1 MTTDNDISKRRRVLE
16 LTHQLADLAKDV
28 GERYVELR
36 DIGVQPGEIESL
48 VIDHVPISVRE
59 EVSLFAPNITM
70 MAELIH
76 NAVKVTKLPYADQQ
90 SAKAAMLKGFTDS
103 AHVGDV
109 GLPQDIVDVLR
120 AGANR
125 AAEDPGFKR
134 SRMEKHI
141 DRLFESAPKVATSDT
156 PALDC
161 QVVLRSGMPLV
172 GALSKTED
180 GLLKMLVPT
189 QGPNN
194 QTVMA
199 EAVFEYEDVLTL
211 IQVRE
216 MKMERG
222 SLISRLT
229 T

>member
-36 DIGVQPGEIESL
+36 DIGVLPAEIESL
-48 VIDHVPISVRE
+48 VIDHVPIPVRE

-76 NAVKVTKLPYADQQ
+76 NAVKVSRLPYADQQ
-90 SAKAAMLKGFTDS
+90 PAKAAMLKGFTDS
-103 AHVGDV
+103 ALGD
-109 GLPQDIVDVLR
+109 LPQDIVDVLR

-141 DRLFESAPKVATSDT
+141 DRLFEAAPKVATSDR